1 MKKTVAG
8 ICACLIASVTAV
20 LGNGGGYDRGG
31 LESAGDV
38 AGFEPKH
45 TEKIRILDEKLTVQ
59 LGPRSADVEVR
70 YLMRNETAAK
80 VKVRFGFPVEE
91 SFDRDEYDFMPGAKD
106 APAKRQDGKALNYC
120 RDYQVTAAGK
130 PVSAKWQVEKQND
143 DKRFRGV
150 AGWLVSEL
158 SFATGEEKPVLIRF
172 RSDYPFSQYSVSE
185 DESTSAALFKY
196 RLSTAACW
204 AGTIGSGSIT
214 LKPAG
219 IHPEEMKVIKPV
231 NRFKKEGDT
240 WVWRFENLEPTL
252 ADDFEVEAVP
262 AAETYYRPVE
272 KGKYEGPWQGYTKR
286 GEKWSMSHSN
296 YRVTASSTLAP
307 EGEIKYDAE
316 NIRQPHGEKMWSEGA
331 PGPGAGE
338 WLELAP
344 EVPKPL
350 LTISLRPGCWK
361 SHELFT
367 ANARPKKVL
376 VELNGEHRFHAE
388 VPDAM
393 EQFEIPVVGYGKPVK
408 KLRLT
413 FEEVW
418 PGKRFEDLCI
428 SSVRLHV
435 RLEKDPKIQPAR

>member
-1 MKKTVAG
+1 MKNTVAG
-8 ICACLIASVTAV
+8 ICACLIASVTTV

-45 TEKIRILDEKLTVQ
+45 TEKIRILDEKLTVL
-59 LGPRSADVEVR
+59 LGPKSADVEVR

-91 SFDRDEYDFMPGAKD
+91 SFDGDRWESVGDVGKVVP
-106 APAKRQDGKALNYC
+106 DGKTLRYC
-120 RDYQVTAAGK
+120 RDYQVTAAGR

-158 SFATGEEKPVLIRF
+158 SFAAGEEKPVMIRF

-185 DESTSAALFKY
+185 DVSESCGLFKY

-204 AGTIGSGSIT
+204 AGMIGSGTIT

-219 IHPEEMKVIKPV
+219 IRPEEMKVIKPV

-262 AAETYYRPVE
+262 ATETYYRPAA
-272 KGKYEGPWQGYTKR
+272 KGEYEGPWLGYIKR

-307 EGEIKYDAE
+307 EGGHKYDAE
-316 NIRQPHGEKMWSEGA
+316 NIKNPSDENMWSEGA

-338 WLELAP
+338 WLELTP

-350 LTISLRPGCWK
+350 LAITLRPGCWK

-388 VPDAM
+388 VRDAM
-393 EQFEIPVVGYGKPVK
+393 EEIEIPVIGYGKPVK
-408 KLRLT
+408 KLRLI

-418 PGKRFEDLCI
+418 PGKRFEDLCV

-435 RLEKDPKIQPAR
+435 RLDKDPKIQPAR